1 MEKLAEEVD
10 DLEKGIQADRNYTVE
25 RGINDL
31 LKVLAAHGRADT
43 TVQTYRELVDLHLIP
58 HLGKARVRELTADD
72 VETWLFDRAD
82 KLSTSTL
89 GILHGLLTR
98 ALRRAQR
105 HDKVA
110 RNVSELVD
118 TPRGRA
124 SRPSMLLS
132 VKQATLRLR
141 EALHGRHRLGP
152 YVALGLLAGLRTE
165 ELRALRWEQ
174 VDLEAGTVVVVRFAR
189 FGGDTKT
196 AKSRRGFRLSQLAV
210 DALFAARAQQA
221 ADKLA
226 AGPAYRDHDL
236 VFASLTDGPGRRS
249 RCCTDSRR

>member
-1 MEKLAEEVD
+1 MRALVGRYRASIYREGDGWTGAICLGRRPDGRRRRLKWKGPTEAAAMEKLAEAVD

-25 RGINDL
+25 RGIDDL

-58 HLGKARVRELTADD
+58 QLGKARVRELTADD

-124 SRPSMLLS
+124 GRPSMSLS
-132 VKQATLRLR
+132 VNQATMLLR
-141 EALHGRHRLGP
+141 EALHGGHRLGP
-152 YVALGLLAGLRTE
+152 YVALGLLAGLRTG
-165 ELRALRWEQ
+165 RNCSVAL
-174 VDLEAGTVVVVRFAR
+174 
-189 FGGDTKT
+189 
-196 AKSRRGFRLSQLAV
+196 
-210 DALFAARAQQA
+210 
-221 ADKLA
+221 
-226 AGPAYRDHDL
+226 
-236 VFASLTDGPGRRS
+236 GPG
-249 RCCTDSRR
+249 